1 LGHGVIESCGDI
13 REDGEELDDTATE
26 TIAIGAATIKAR
38 QFSMR
43 ILAGNL

>member
-1 LGHGVIESCGDI
+1 VASSNRAVIF
-13 REDGEELDDTATE
+13 RMTGEALDDSATE
-26 TIAIGAATIKAR
+26 AIAIGAATIKAR